1 MTSPTDTSEKELERL
16 IVRALVGYA
25 PSAAAANAVS
35 QPTAR
40 YGGLGYVE
48 GDPRDYDRDVA
59 LDTRVLMG
67 FWLATQADELAKL
80 KIATDTPDA
89 LHAAMR
95 GSAGRQLLHRLQGEI
110 TRRGVVDVLRKGI
123 KHGPASLDLYY
134 HRPTPGNP
142 KAAGRFAAN
151 VFSVTRQLRYSR
163 DETRR
168 ALDLVLFINGLPLA
182 TFELKNHFTRQTVT
196 DAVLQYQ
203 RDRDPRELLFQFGRC
218 AVHFAVDDLEA
229 RFCTQ
234 LAGKASWFLPF
245 NKGHAGGAGNPPVPG
260 GTGLRTQY
268 LWQEVLTRDSLA
280 EIVEHYAQIV
290 EEVDEQGRKKR
301 KAIWPRYHQ
310 LDVVRLLVAHA
321 QAAPIGS
328 RYLVQHSAGSGKSN
342 SIAWLAHRLAHLHQ
356 APVPGGG
363 VPPKLFSSVVVVTDR
378 KNLDKQIAATIRG
391 FDHVP
396 ATLGHSRKADDLAG
410 FLRGGKPIVV
420 STVQKFPHIL
430 DAMGGAAADKTFALI
445 IDEAHSGHGGK
456 VTAKM
461 NRALSGA
468 APSAPTDL
476 PDDDPDDPDAPGETD
491 EEMVQ
496 RVIDERIVARRMPAN
511 VSCFAFTATP
521 KNRTL
526 ELFGKP
532 SPQGDKLPHDP
543 HHVYTMKQAIEERF
557 IVDVLASYTPVKSF
571 YNLVKK
577 SADDPEFDKQRAL
590 QRLHAYV
597 EGHDHAIRKKAEIM
611 VDHFLRQVMAR
622 RKLGGQAR
630 AMVVTQSRRRARE
643 YFKAISDYLA
653 EVKSPYKAIVA
664 FSTDETSKGKG
675 KTEPVLTEADMNG
688 FASHLIEQR
697 FRTDPYRFLIVA
709 NKFTTGF
716 DEPLLHTMYVDK
728 VLADIQAVQTLSR
741 LNRAHPLKQEVFVLD
756 FVDDQAERVQ
766 QAFQRYYKTTQ
777 LADASDPNRLHTL
790 RDKLDAAQVYE
801 WAAVER
807 LVADYLGG
815 APRDQLD
822 PVLDACRDAYLA
834 MAEDDQVRF
843 KGDAKAFV
851 RAYGFLS
858 CVLPWGVADW
868 EKLSIF
874 LNFLLSKLPAPAGE
888 DLAQGVLDSV
898 DMDSYRPEMR
908 AAMRL
913 SLADEDA
920 MVEPVPVGGG
930 GGRGEPELDRL
941 SNILREFNDLFG
953 GIAWKDAD
961 KISQVI
967 ANDLPRIVASDQA
980 YLNAMQHSD
989 QQNARVE
996 HDKALQRAI
1005 LGMLTD
1011 HTELFKQ
1018 FSDQPEFKQW
1028 LSDRVFDLTYR
1039 PRGAMSPDMFN
1050 LRQRMQSAVRS
1061 KFGTAAKWQ
1070 SIADALSEHFEV
1082 YPDEALKLSRL
1093 EALAG
1098 SLKLSLEDVMTV
1110 VQVLAANDVCV
1121 LEQVFGKPAAD
1132 GDVRPV
1138 ASDEV
1143 RSGVAAAFA
1152 PGELAAQGQRFMST
1166 VVVAWRPAGCSAP
1179 RSGVDH

>member
-16 IVRALVGYA
+16 IVQALAGHA
-25 PSAAAANAVS
+25 PNPRSVAMS
-35 QPTAR
+35 MQPAPA
-40 YGGLGYVE
+40 YGGHGYVE

-67 FWLATQADELAKL
+67 FWLATQAEELAKL
-80 KIATDTPDA
+80 SIASDPPEA
-89 LHAAMR
+89 LYTALR
-95 GSAGRQLLHRLQGEI
+95 SSAGRQLLHRLQGEI

-123 KHGPASLDLYY
+123 KHGPASLELYY

-218 AVHFAVDDLEA
+218 AVHFAVDDLEV

-260 GTGLRTQY
+260 GAGLRTQY
-268 LWQEVLTRDSLA
+268 LWQEVLARDSLA

-321 QAAPIGS
+321 QADSLGS

-342 SIAWLAHRLAHLHQ
+342 SIAWLAHRLAHLHR
-356 APVPGGG
+356 PSVDESG

-378 KNLDKQIAATIRG
+378 KNLDKQIAATIKG

-396 ATLGHSRKADDLAG
+396 ATLGHSRKADDLAS
-410 FLRGGKPIVV
+410 FLRGGKPIIV

-430 DAMGGAAADKTFALI
+430 DAMGGAAADKSFALI

-468 APSAPTDL
+468 AQAAPANT
-476 PDDDPDDPDAPGETD
+476 PDDDADDPDAPGETD

-496 RVIDERIVARRMPAN
+496 RVIDERIAARRMPAN

-643 YFKAISDYLA
+643 YFKAISDYLV
-653 EVKSPYKAIVA
+653 ELKSPYKAIVA
-664 FSTDETSKGKG
+664 FSTDESSKS
-675 KTEPVLTEADMNG
+675 KTEPVLTESDMNG

-777 LADASDPNRLHTL
+777 LADASDPDRLHTL
-790 RDKLDAAQVYE
+790 RDKLDTAQVYD
-801 WAAVER
+801 WTAVER
-807 LVADYLGG
+807 LVADYLAG
-815 APRDQLD
+815 ALRERLD
-822 PVLDACRDAYLA
+822 PVRDAYLTL
-834 MAEDDQVRF
+834 AEEEQVRF

-851 RAYGFLS
+851 RAYSFLS

-874 LNFLLSKLPAPAGE
+874 LYFLLSKLPAPAGE
-888 DLAQGVLDSV
+888 DLSQGVLDSV
-898 DMDSYRPEMR
+898 DMESYRPEMR

-920 MVEPVPVGGG
+920 VVEPVPVGGG

-967 ANDLPRIVASDQA
+967 AKDLPRLVASDQA

-989 QQNARVE
+989 LQNARVE

-1018 FSDQPEFKQW
+1018 FSDRPEFKQW

-1039 PRGAMSPDMFN
+1039 PRDAMSPGVAN
-1050 LRQRMQSAVRS
+1050 LRQRTQTAVRS
-1061 KFGTAAKWQ
+1061 KFGPATKWQ
-1070 SIADALSEHFEV
+1070 SIADALSEHFEI

-1093 EALAG
+1093 EAIAG
-1098 SLKLSLEDVMTV
+1098 GLQLSLEDVMTV
-1110 VQVLAANDVCV
+1110 VQVLAANDVGV

-1132 GDVRPV
+1132 GDVQPV
-1138 ASDEV
+1138 AADEV

-1152 PGELAAQGQRFMST
+1152 PGELAAQGQRFMSS
-1166 VVVAWRPAGCSAP
+1166 VVVGWRPAGGPAL
-1179 RSGVDH
+1179 RSGVEP